1 MLAEWFCDDIKE
13 LLKLANSQAN
23 NSMEYIESYINNRRI
38 ELVHLKNSS
47 NIGSYCKRYHDYS
60 PLGFLSYENEQYVKN
75 EMNAMLF

>member
-1 MLAEWFCDDIKE
+1 MLAEWFCGNIKE

-23 NSMEYIESYINNRRI
+23 HIIEYIEWYINNRRI

-47 NIGSYCKRYHDYS
+47 NIRSYRKRYHDYS